1 MRVVGVPGAPQLC
14 REEEKQAKE
23 TEHEKVGGKPRERD
37 VMEGQRGRR
46 NFRREEE
53 LYYVEYLE
61 NSLDFG
67 FKSFLCFRTST
78 LVL

>member
-1 MRVVGVPGAPQLC
+1 MLIVEVGQGKRTYQKRL
-14 REEEKQAKE
+14 RMMM
-23 TEHEKVGGKPRERD
+23 KVGEKPRECD

-67 FKSFLCFRTST
+67 FKSFLYFRTST
-78 LVL
+78 LVLYCY

>member
-1 MRVVGVPGAPQLC
+1 MLIVVVGQGKRTYQKRL
-14 REEEKQAKE
+14 RMMM
-23 TEHEKVGGKPRERD
+23 KVEGKPRERD

>member
-1 MRVVGVPGAPQLC
+1 MM
-14 REEEKQAKE
+14 
-23 TEHEKVGGKPRERD
+23 KVGGKPRERD

>member
-1 MRVVGVPGAPQLC
+1 MLIFEVGQGKRTYQKRP
-14 REEEKQAKE
+14 RMMM
-23 TEHEKVGGKPRERD
+23 KVGEKPRECD
-37 VMEGQRGRR
+37 VTEAQRGRR

-53 LYYVEYLE
+53 LSYVEYLE

-78 LVL
+78 LAL

>member
-1 MRVVGVPGAPQLC
+1 MM
-14 REEEKQAKE
+14 
-23 TEHEKVGGKPRERD
+23 KVGEKPRECD
-37 VMEGQRGRR
+37 VTEAQRGRR

-53 LYYVEYLE
+53 LSYVEYLE

-78 LVL
+78 LAL